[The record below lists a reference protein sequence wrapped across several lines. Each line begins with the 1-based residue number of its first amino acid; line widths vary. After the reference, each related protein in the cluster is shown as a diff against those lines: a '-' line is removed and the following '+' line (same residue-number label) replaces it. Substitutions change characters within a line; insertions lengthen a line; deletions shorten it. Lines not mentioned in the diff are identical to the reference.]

1 MAYIGMWQE
10 LVIKEALTFYSFFFF
25 HLSFQMFI
33 KRKGNPN
40 TNNSIFKG
48 KSMLKEYT
56 KMSQV
61 RFL

>member
-1 MAYIGMWQE
+1 MAYVGMWQA
-10 LVIKEALTFYSFFFF
+10 LVMKEALTFYSFFFP
-25 HLSFQMFI
+25 LSFQMFI

-48 KSMLKEYT
+48 KSVLKEHT
-56 KMSQV
+56 KMSQA

>member
-10 LVIKEALTFYSFFFF
+10 LVMKEALTFYSFFF

-48 KSMLKEYT
+48 KSVLREYT